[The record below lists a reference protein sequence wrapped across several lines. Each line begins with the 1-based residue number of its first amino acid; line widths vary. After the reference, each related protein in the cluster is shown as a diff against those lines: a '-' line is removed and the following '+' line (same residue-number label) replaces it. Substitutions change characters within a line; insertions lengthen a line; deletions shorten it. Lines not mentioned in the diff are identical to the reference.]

1 VGKAFTH
8 ITVPKFSPNQLALAE
23 VCAIDLWNGIDY
35 QTGKESDVSDEDL
48 LVMFASP
55 TFAMSK
61 STRTRQTITELDM
74 RTLIRVAKLKAL
86 FRSAQETD
94 FQGAITAYGTTA
106 LATYTEYKKKS
117 LRLPNQY
124 DYATQATLDWSVKF
138 VKNTS
143 VSLNGNHR
151 VPLACRI
158 LFFSMPDLMVF
169 NFSNGLAKKMCLQTR
184 PQVAI
189 LYFNQYLYDGLQL
202 NQSLLK
208 NLKMPKPT
216 VLANDIWRSANNGDW
231 WKRRVLDLAL
241 LLHFNLVSATPQLQT
256 RGRQLAARWSAR
268 KVKP

>member
-1 VGKAFTH
+1 MAKALTH
-8 ITVPKFSPNQLALAE
+8 ITVPKFSASQLALAE
-23 VCAIDLWNGIDY
+23 VCATDLWNGTDY
-35 QTGKESDVSDEDL
+35 QTGKELAVSDEDL

-61 STRTRQTITELDM
+61 SNTTRQNITELDI

-94 FQGAITAYGTTA
+94 FQGAINAYRTTA
-106 LATYTEYKKKS
+106 LATYIGYKKKS
-117 LRLPNQY
+117 LQLPNQF

-138 VKNTS
+138 VNNTS

-151 VPLACRI
+151 VPLSCRI
-158 LFFSMPDLMVF
+158 LFFAMPDLMVF

-184 PQVAI
+184 PQAAI
-189 LYFNQYLYDGLQL
+189 LYFNKYMYNGLQL
-202 NQSLLK
+202 NQALLA
-208 NLKMPKPT
+208 NLDMPKPSI
-216 VLANDIWRSANNGDW
+216 LSNDIWQAANYGDW

-256 RGRQLAARWSAR
+256 KARQLAARWSAN
-268 KVKP
+268 KIKP